1 MLEFIC
7 SWEAVVISQSLALKS
22 YLTVTLQLYR
32 EIGDIM
38 EGRPLD
44 EQPNHDDISKME
56 YLEWVINETMRLY
69 PAAPR
74 SV

>member
-1 MLEFIC
+1 MHVRIFMYLGSCGLFPIT
-7 SWEAVVISQSLALKS
+7 SSKVV
-22 YLTVTLQLYR
+22 TVTLQLYR
-32 EIGDIM
+32 EIEDIM